1 MRRASHTFHNSNKL
15 FSIKALDQT
24 CPDSLIES
32 MMEAKVEMLDVVG
45 VV

>member
-24 CPDSLIES
+24 TPDSVINS
-32 MMEAKVEMLDVVG
+32 MMEAKADMLDVVG